1 MPVECAALGK
11 AMLAFSDKEAVLR
24 VLSRGLQRVSPYTI
38 VQPQHFV
45 DQLGTIRQEG
55 VAFDREE
62 STIGLTC
69 VAAPVL
75 GPGRQGDRSGVA
87 RRPDLS
93 LQAR

>member
-1 MPVECAALGK
+1 
-11 AMLAFSDKEAVLR
+11 
-24 VLSRGLQRVSPYTI
+24 GLQRVSPYTI

-75 GPGRQGDRSGVA
+75 GPGGRAIAAVSLAGPTYRFRRDEFAGRVREAAVGIAQDFQAVA
-87 RRPDLS
+87 
-93 LQAR
+93 